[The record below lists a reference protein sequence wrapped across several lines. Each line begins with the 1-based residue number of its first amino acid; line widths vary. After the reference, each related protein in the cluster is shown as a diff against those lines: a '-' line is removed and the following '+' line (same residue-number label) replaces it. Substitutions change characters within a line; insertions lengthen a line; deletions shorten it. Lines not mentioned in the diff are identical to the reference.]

1 MISHWDMADH
11 ISDIDTNLKKLI
23 NPIYIDFL
31 VTKILSIE
39 KKNI

>member
-1 MISHWDMADH
+1 MADH
-11 ISDIDTNLKKLI
+11 ISDIDTNLKKLT